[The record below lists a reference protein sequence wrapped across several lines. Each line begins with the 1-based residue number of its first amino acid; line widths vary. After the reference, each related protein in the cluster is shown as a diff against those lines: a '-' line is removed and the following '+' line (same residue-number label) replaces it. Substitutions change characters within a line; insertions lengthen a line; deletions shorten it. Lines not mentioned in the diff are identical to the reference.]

1 MIWQKRDGRGR
12 KCRKAQRQRGE
23 LCGKERAGV
32 FGWNM
37 KHQLED
43 RGRRRRTAPDGVQES
58 EFLFNA
64 KDNWQSLWEI
74 RKEKRW
80 HKNTVT
86 LKSSHLMEYHVVFF
100 FLTLLKHFW
109 LHRKHFVV
117 WWEIK
122 RMNASFVYDTIL
134 ITLHSLNVYREMSEG
149 KHT

>member
-1 MIWQKRDGRGR
+1 
-12 KCRKAQRQRGE
+12 
-23 LCGKERAGV
+23 
-32 FGWNM
+32 M

-64 KDNWQSLWEI
+64 KDNWQSLLEI

-100 FLTLLKHFW
+100 FNTFEA
-109 LHRKHFVV
+109 F
-117 WWEIK
+117 
-122 RMNASFVYDTIL
+122 L
-134 ITLHSLNVYREMSEG
+134 ITQETFRDVTRN
-149 KHT
+149 